1 MSLFIFIS
9 ANVPVIVRGQPT
21 TDDGDY
27 AVARLAIGYTGGV
40 NSRQDQPQII
50 DTVVRLETQL
60 ADLVDKSNMLEAEV
74 DNIQAPLANFVAE
87 NGTLYAKLAELEAI
101 QNKNLANLV
110 AKNNMLETKVENLKA
125 SLANFMSENGTLEE
139 KLADLE
145 ARQDAKLANL
155 VATNEMLEA
164 KLTNMEAKLVDFMA
178 ANDTLKAEIAI
189 LEDKLSRKGPD
200 NCKSLSY

>member
-1 MSLFIFIS
+1 MSLFIFSS
-9 ANVPVIVRGQPT
+9 ANILVIVRGQPT
-21 TDDGDY
+21 TDDGEY

-50 DTVVRLETQL
+50 DIVTRLETQL
-60 ADLVDKSNMLEAEV
+60 ADLVDKSNMLEA
-74 DNIQAPLANFVAE
+74 
-87 NGTLYAKLAELEAI
+87 
-101 QNKNLANLV
+101 
-110 AKNNMLETKVENLKA
+110 KVENLKA
-125 SLANFMSENGTLEE
+125 PLANFMSENGTLDA

-145 ARQDAKLANL
+145 ARQDAKLANV
-155 VATNEMLEA
+155 VARNEMLEA
-164 KLTNMEAKLVDFMA
+164 KLANMEAKLVDFMA